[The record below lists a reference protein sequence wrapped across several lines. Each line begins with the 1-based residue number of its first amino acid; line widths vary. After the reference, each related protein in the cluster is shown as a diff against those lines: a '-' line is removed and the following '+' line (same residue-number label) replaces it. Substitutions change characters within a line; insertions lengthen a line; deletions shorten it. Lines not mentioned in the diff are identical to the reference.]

1 MRFLIEHHNR
11 KKDSSELNEISNAIY
26 DYYFERIEKTVKDIE
41 TVTCSFHHN
50 VKNWSKE
57 KVFIYSLHDKENKS
71 AETDI
76 KWSTFLGMVDLVLKN
91 HSNFLETEKIIVCLE
106 ADKEK
111 KEDAKDETTFDSKS
125 EEKEYEKMSESTL
138 NVEPVTPRYSMSQLV
153 LAKDTQDALNDIITL
168 IRKKDLIYKDWGF
181 SDVDPVARSVVNF
194 YGPPGTGKT
203 MAAHAIVKELGLPF
217 LPLNYSDIES
227 KFVGDAPKNLVAAF
241 KKAKETNSVLFFDE
255 ADSFLGKRITN
266 VSSSSDQAIN
276 SLRSQMLILLETYD
290 LITIFATNLK
300 VNYDQAFE
308 SRILRNIQFN
318 LPDKDL
324 RIKIIDSFIPT
335 KAPFERPSKDNE
347 FWSNLGDLSDGLAPR
362 EIKNLVLNSLIKAAT
377 QEEQK
382 ITSCIFIDMFTQDKA
397 KRDEEKRLREEKKT
411 KLTNSI
417 KENIENKNFNV
428 VDKTTQTTE
437 EDNHDR

>member
-1 MRFLIEHHNR
+1 MRFLIEHYNR

-26 DYYFERIEKTVKDIE
+26 DHYVEKLEKSVKDIQ

-57 KVFIYSLHDKENKS
+57 RAFMCSLHDKKNKS
-71 AETDI
+71 SETDI
-76 KWSTFLGMVDLVLKN
+76 KWSTFVGMAGLVVEK
-91 HSNFLETEKIIVCLE
+91 HSAFLEAEKIIVCVE
-106 ADKEK
+106 ADVEK
-111 KEDAKDETTFDSKS
+111 KEKVEMPSKCDEEKKSCLEKDEIA
-125 EEKEYEKMSESTL
+125 L

-153 LAKDTQDALNDIITL
+153 LAKETQDELSDIITL

-181 SDVDPVARSVVNF
+181 SDVDPIARSVVNF

-308 SRILRNIQFN
+308 SRILKHIQFS

-324 RIKIIDSFIPT
+324 RIKIIDSFIPA
-335 KAPFERPSKDNE
+335 KAPFERPSKDSE
-347 FWSNLGDLSDGLAPR
+347 FWNSLGDLSDGLAPR

-377 QEEQK
+377 SQEQK
-382 ITSCIFIDMFTQDKA
+382 IKSEIFIDMFTQDKL
-397 KRDEEKRLREEKKT
+397 KRDEERILREEKKQ

-428 VDKTTQTTE
+428 IEKTTQTKE
-437 EDNHDR
+437 EE